1 MTNETIKLELIEWLS
16 RLENPQTIQ
25 YLKSVKDA
33 SVSKEDWWLSLSD
46 NQIES
51 IERGLRDIEEGHV
64 VSHEDV
70 KKRYGF

>member
-1 MTNETIKLELIEWLS
+1 MSDETIKLEIIEWLS
-16 RLENPQTIQ
+16 RLKNPHTIQ

-33 SVSKEDWWLSLSD
+33 SVSQEDWWLSLSD

-51 IERGLRDIEEGHV
+51 IERGLRDIEEGKV